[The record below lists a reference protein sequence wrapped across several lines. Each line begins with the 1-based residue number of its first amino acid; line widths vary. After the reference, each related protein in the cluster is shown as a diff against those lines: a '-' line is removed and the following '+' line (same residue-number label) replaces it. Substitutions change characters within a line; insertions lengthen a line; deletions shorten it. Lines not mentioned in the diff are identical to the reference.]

1 MLMTSMLVFACLAA
15 LGLCYFTGGFG
26 SLAWLW
32 MLPSLHSQVYNSSM
46 DFLPSFHS

>member
-32 MLPSLHSQVYNSSM
+32 MLPVG
-46 DFLPSFHS
+46 FLGGFLLALGLE